1 MMNSI
6 NLLAEVDM
14 NSVLNNGMSVPERLL
29 DGGRMILLGMAAVF
43 AVLFIIWFLLTVF
56 RFFVYDIPKMRAGKS
71 DAATPNCGPS
81 AGGSVSACAAV
92 APEADDGRLIAVITA
107 AVAALR
113 AEESEDAL
121 PFKVVSFSR
130 RNQGRPW
137 NR

>member
-14 NSVLNNGMSVPERLL
+14 NSVLNNGMSVSERLL

-71 DAATPNCGPS
+71 DAATPNGGSS

-92 APEADDGRLIAVITA
+92 APEADDGCLIAVITA
-107 AVAALR
+107 AVAISTA
-113 AEESEDAL
+113 ACAAADVAAANIGSA
-121 PFKVVSFSR
+121 
-130 RNQGRPW
+130 NIAATIAII
-137 NR
+137 